1 VLCSK
6 TVAETVMDLA
16 YQIVVAHNGC
26 EALQILRESHKID
39 LLFSD
44 RDARRQEWRPAG
56 IEARRLKPASTS
68 Y

>member
-1 VLCSK
+1 
-6 TVAETVMDLA
+6 MDLA

-44 RDARRQEWRPAG
+44 IVMPGGTNGAQLA
-56 IEARRLKPASTS
+56 LKLGA
-68 Y
+68 

>member
-1 VLCSK
+1 VLKDGSRN
-6 TVAETVMDLA
+6 VDLA

-44 RDARRQEWRPAG
+44 IVMPGGTNGAQLA
-56 IEARRLKPASTS
+56 LKLGA
-68 Y
+68 